1 MVDTKNG
8 SCTCL
13 TPFHY
18 ATKKSGVGVV
28 CGWQKRGAP
37 RVWGPS
43 FGSGW
48 RRCPTLP
55 HPGECSTI
63 GVSRLSFRVRYGSGR
78 FPGAMTTATI
88 IGLLSCSAG
97 NTRGFPGLV
106 LGNRRV
112 DARDS
117 VYSTWVLA
125 LSEAG
130 ERRLC
135 LWVRLVT
142 SQLQELLLFHVW
154 SINPVVF
161 RGPSQQIVE

>member
-1 MVDTKNG
+1 MP
-8 SCTCL
+8 L
-13 TPFHY
+13 
-18 ATKKSGVGVV
+18 KSLVWVWCC

-63 GVSRLSFRVRYGSGR
+63 GVSRLSFRVRNGTGR

-130 ERRLC
+130 NGC
-135 LWVRLVT
+135 VYVVGGWPLVPVSSKNYFSST
-142 SQLQELLLFHVW
+142 SGL
-154 SINPVVF
+154 ST
-161 RGPSQQIVE
+161 R

>member
-1 MVDTKNG
+1 M
-8 SCTCL
+8 STCWCFSWCCQHAGVVAWCRVPDCYPGWL
-13 TPFHY
+13 VASVPVGAGMSGCWWCVGTPRTVAGFWC
-18 ATKKSGVGVV
+18 VGVTRRGLYQSV
-28 CGWQKRGAP
+28 KRPSDTAP
-37 RVWGPS
+37 L
-43 FGSGW
+43 FLKAGW
-48 RRCPTLP
+48 RWCPTLP

-63 GVSRLSFRVRYGSGR
+63 GVSRLSFRVRNGTGR

-125 LSEAG
+125 L
-130 ERRLC
+130 
-135 LWVRLVT
+135 
-142 SQLQELLLFHVW
+142 
-154 SINPVVF
+154 
-161 RGPSQQIVE
+161 

>member
-1 MVDTKNG
+1 MVVVVGVASQPDRD
-8 SCTCL
+8 L
-13 TPFHY
+13 PVVF
-18 ATKKSGVGVV
+18 GVGSRGVLVV
-28 CGWQKRGAP
+28 VVGGKKRGAP

-63 GVSRLSFRVRYGSGR
+63 GVSRLSFRVRNGTGR

-130 ERRLC
+130 NGC
-135 LWVRLVT
+135 VVGGWPLVPVSSKNYFSST
-142 SQLQELLLFHVW
+142 SGL
-154 SINPVVF
+154 ST
-161 RGPSQQIVE
+161 R

>member
-1 MVDTKNG
+1 MPSACWWRVGCQWTRG
-8 SCTCL
+8 LSWVCEWGWPREPSWFAGPAL
-13 TPFHY
+13 T
-18 ATKKSGVGVV
+18 G
-28 CGWQKRGAP
+28 
-37 RVWGPS
+37 
-43 FGSGW
+43 GW
-48 RRCPTLP
+48 RWCPTLP
-55 HPGECSTI
+55 HSGECSTI
-63 GVSRLSFRVRYGSGR
+63 GVSRLSFRVRNGTGR

-130 ERRLC
+130 NGC
-135 LWVRLVT
+135 VVGGWPLVPVSSKNYFSST
-142 SQLQELLLFHVW
+142 SGL
-154 SINPVVF
+154 ST
-161 RGPSQQIVE
+161 R